1 MLPPKQ
7 QGAAL
12 NHCGHNTSP
21 PTNEFTFNF
30 QVSASCRSSRPRPER
45 WRRKTISP
53 LARHRFAGMSGRRI
67 WSTRPCPRFG
77 CPRQSGRGRRDPQP
91 QADAEFLPPEAVACL
106 LAPSTR
112 SHLRFCIPGW
122 RCRSGRQSKSC
133 PGRNSHSAGIR
144 GYTSGGTSK
153 GGIMRARSSSSS
165 SMTKCCCS

>member
-1 MLPPKQ
+1 MRSECSSQCSAIVSNGSVHGEKFR
-7 QGAAL
+7 AL
-12 NHCGHNTSP
+12 HVPMRVRCLYLRW
-21 PTNEFTFNF
+21 E
-30 QVSASCRSSRPRPER
+30 VSAFRQTR
-45 WRRKTISP
+45 T
-53 LARHRFAGMSGRRI
+53 LDAGVGGRRI
-67 WSTRPCPRFG
+67 WSRRPSPLFACPPK
-77 CPRQSGRGRRDPQP
+77 PRHGRGEAPP